1 MGSTLVV
8 IFLVAVIPMSD
19 SRLAL
24 EHNFSS
30 FHYKLVQMA
39 GQTWIIDGE
48 ERLQDL
54 TLLETT
60 FRAATENYNPKRPYL
75 YFCWTSNAATQQRS
89 GSSLHLTILSVTD
102 PLAQLASSL
111 DSDIYCL
118 MQNAFLLCQ
127 GHMIYITLDN
137 VVAGLGRQQV

>member
-8 IFLVAVIPMSD
+8 IFLVTVIPMSD

-24 EHNFSS
+24 EHNFSF

-39 GQTWIIDGE
+39 GQKWTIDGE

-60 FRAATENYNPKRPYL
+60 FRAATEDNNPKRPAL
-75 YFCWTSNAATQQRS
+75 YFCWTSNAATLRRP
-89 GSSLHLTILSVTD
+89 GSSLHLTILDMTD

-111 DSDIYCL
+111 DSDIYCFT
-118 MQNAFLLCQ
+118 QNAFLLCQ
-127 GHMIYITLDN
+127 GHMIYITLDK
-137 VVAGLGRQQV
+137 VIAGLGCQQV